1 MCFCTD
7 IAAQSKFDAGRI
19 LLKSGD
25 DGGRGGGD
33 AKEMAM
39 LVAKI
44 EEILIN
50 PGRKAIWARLML

>member
-25 DGGRGGGD
+25 DGGRWGD
-33 AKEMAM
+33 AKEMGM

-50 PGRKAIWARLML
+50 PGRKAIWTRLML

>member
-25 DGGRGGGD
+25 DGGRWGD
-33 AKEMAM
+33 AKEMGM

-50 PGRKAIWARLML
+50 P

>member
-25 DGGRGGGD
+25 DGGRGGGCKRD
-33 AKEMAM
+33 GN
-39 LVAKI
+39 VSRKI

-50 PGRKAIWARLML
+50 PGRKAIWTRLML